1 MSTDFV
7 DNSDNIL
14 KILGYTEGDY
24 PSGMGEGLSSSEYN
38 SNMSIIELR
47 LNVLYQKI
55 KYMQELVDYTKNYV
69 ISEIKNRNEEFKE
82 KLKII
87 SEVTD
92 IYRDQSSVA
101 QIVYLTQC
109 SEQITDRDGS
119 IVKPMIISDK
129 KLVPPGNTVSFLR
142 INSIVNNS
150 SAIKYSSNYE
160 NLKNGEAG
168 SAIYLSDNIMAGG
181 LDENVNIQFDEG
193 SSINYIDIPV
203 INGDIATYEI
213 TYTNDSKKEI
223 TPLDKYIEAA
233 DIKEILIKIKSR
245 NYTEINQQVSKEKRG
260 SIFDSTDDVE
270 PFLSISSEKQKIIQ
284 SSNESE
290 IYKT

>member
-1 MSTDFV
+1 MSTDFI

-129 KLVPPGNTVSFLR
+129 KLVPPGNTVSSLR
-142 INSIVNNS
+142 INSVVNNS

-160 NLKNGEAG
+160 NLKNGESG
-168 SAIYLSDNIMAGG
+168 SAISLSDNIMTGG

-245 NYTEINQQVSKEKRG
+245 NYTEINQQVSKKKRG

-290 IYKT
+290 IHKT

>member
-92 IYRDQSSVA
+92 IYRDQNSVA

-109 SEQITDRDGS
+109 NEQITDRDGS
-119 IVKPMIISDK
+119 IVKPMVISDK
-129 KLVPPGNTVSFLR
+129 KLVPPGNTVSSLR
-142 INSIVNNS
+142 INSVVNNS

-203 INGDIATYEI
+203 INGDIDTYEI

-245 NYTEINQQVSKEKRG
+245 NYTEINQQVSKKKRG
-260 SIFDSTDDVE
+260 IIFDSTDDVE

>member
-14 KILGYTEGDY
+14 EILKYTKGDY

-38 SNMSIIELR
+38 NNMSIIELR

-69 ISEIKNRNEEFKE
+69 ISEIKNKNEEFKE

-119 IVKPMIISDK
+119 VVKPMVISDK
-129 KLVPPGNTVSFLR
+129 KLVPPGNTVSSLR
-142 INSIVNNS
+142 INSVVNNS

-260 SIFDSTDDVE
+260 SIFDSTDDME

-290 IYKT
+290 IHKT

>member
-119 IVKPMIISDK
+119 VVKPMVISDK
-129 KLVPPGNTVSFLR
+129 KLVPPGNTVSSLR

>member
-14 KILGYTEGDY
+14 EILKYTEGDY

-38 SNMSIIELR
+38 NNMSIIELR

-69 ISEIKNRNEEFKE
+69 ISEIKNKNEEFKE

-119 IVKPMIISDK
+119 VVKPMVISDK
-129 KLVPPGNTVSFLR
+129 KLVPPGNNVSSLR
-142 INSIVNNS
+142 INSVVNNS

-260 SIFDSTDDVE
+260 SIFDSTDDME

-290 IYKT
+290 IHKT

>member
-14 KILGYTEGDY
+14 EILGYTEGDY
-24 PSGMGEGLSSSEYN
+24 PSGMGEELNSSEYN
-38 SNMSIIELR
+38 NNMSIIELR

-119 IVKPMIISDK
+119 IVKPMAISDK
-129 KLVPPGNTVSFLR
+129 KLVPPGNTVSSLR
-142 INSIVNNS
+142 INSVVNNS

-245 NYTEINQQVSKEKRG
+245 NYTEINQQVSKKKRG

>member
-14 KILGYTEGDY
+14 EILKYTEGDY

-38 SNMSIIELR
+38 NNMSIIELR

-69 ISEIKNRNEEFKE
+69 ISEIKNKNEEFKE

-119 IVKPMIISDK
+119 VVKPMVISDK
-129 KLVPPGNTVSFLR
+129 KLVPPGNTVSSLR
-142 INSIVNNS
+142 INSVVNNS

>member
-119 IVKPMIISDK
+119 VIKPMAISDK
-129 KLVPPGNTVSFLR
+129 KLVPPGNTVSSLR
-142 INSIVNNS
+142 INSVVNNS

-181 LDENVNIQFDEG
+181 LDENVNIQFDKG

-245 NYTEINQQVSKEKRG
+245 NYTEINQQVSKKKRG

-270 PFLSISSEKQKIIQ
+270 PFLSISLEKQKIIQ

>member
-119 IVKPMIISDK
+119 VVKPMIISDK
-129 KLVPPGNTVSFLR
+129 KLVPPGNTVSSLR

>member
-14 KILGYTEGDY
+14 EILRYTEGDY

-38 SNMSIIELR
+38 NNMSIIELR
-47 LNVLYQKI
+47 LNILYQKI
-55 KYMQELVDYTKNYV
+55 RYMQELVDYTKNYV
-69 ISEIKNRNEEFKE
+69 ISEIKNKNEEFKE

-119 IVKPMIISDK
+119 IVKPMVISDK
-129 KLVPPGNTVSFLR
+129 KLVPPGNTVSSLR

-193 SSINYIDIPV
+193 SSVNYIDIPV
-203 INGDIATYEI
+203 INGDVATYEI
-213 TYTNDSKKEI
+213 TYVNDSKKEI

-233 DIKEILIKIKSR
+233 DIKEILVKIKSR
-245 NYTEINQQVSKEKRG
+245 NYKEITQQISKEKRG
-260 SIFDSTDDVE
+260 SIFDSNNTE
-270 PFLSISSEKQKIIQ
+270 PFLSISSEKKKIIQ

-290 IYKT
+290 IRKS

>member
-14 KILGYTEGDY
+14 EILKYTEGDY

-38 SNMSIIELR
+38 NNMSIIELR

-69 ISEIKNRNEEFKE
+69 ISEIKNKNEEFKE

-119 IVKPMIISDK
+119 VVKPMVISDK
-129 KLVPPGNTVSFLR
+129 KLVPPGNTVSSLR
-142 INSIVNNS
+142 INSVVNNS

-260 SIFDSTDDVE
+260 SIFDSTDDME

-290 IYKT
+290 IHKT

>member
-14 KILGYTEGDY
+14 EILKYTEGDY

-38 SNMSIIELR
+38 NNMSIIELR

-69 ISEIKNRNEEFKE
+69 ISEIKNKNEEFKE

-119 IVKPMIISDK
+119 VVKPMVISDK
-129 KLVPPGNTVSFLR
+129 KLVPPGNTVSSLR
-142 INSIVNNS
+142 INSVVNNS

-245 NYTEINQQVSKEKRG
+245 NYTEINQQVSKKKRG
-260 SIFDSTDDVE
+260 SIFDSTDDME

-290 IYKT
+290 IHKT

>member
-119 IVKPMIISDK
+119 IVKPMVISDK
-129 KLVPPGNTVSFLR
+129 KLVPPGNTVSSLR
-142 INSIVNNS
+142 INSVVNNS

-245 NYTEINQQVSKEKRG
+245 NYTEINQQVSKKKRG

>member
-109 SEQITDRDGS
+109 SKQITDRDGS
-119 IVKPMIISDK
+119 IVKPMVISDK
-129 KLVPPGNTVSFLR
+129 KLVPPGNTVSSLR
-142 INSIVNNS
+142 INSVVNNS

-245 NYTEINQQVSKEKRG
+245 NYTEINQQVSKKKRG

-270 PFLSISSEKQKIIQ
+270 PFLSISLEKQKIIQ

>member
-119 IVKPMIISDK
+119 IVKPMVISDK
-129 KLVPPGNTVSFLR
+129 KLVPPGNTVSSLR
-142 INSIVNNS
+142 INSVVNNS

-160 NLKNGEAG
+160 NLKNGESG

-245 NYTEINQQVSKEKRG
+245 NYTEINQQVSKKKRG

-270 PFLSISSEKQKIIQ
+270 PFLSISLEKQKIIQ

>member
-119 IVKPMIISDK
+119 IVKPMVISDK
-129 KLVPPGNTVSFLR
+129 KLVPPGNTVSSLR

-193 SSINYIDIPV
+193 SSVNYIDIPV

-245 NYTEINQQVSKEKRG
+245 NYTEINQQVSKKKRG

>member
-1 MSTDFV
+1 
-7 DNSDNIL
+7 
-14 KILGYTEGDY
+14 
-24 PSGMGEGLSSSEYN
+24 MGEGLSSSEYN

-119 IVKPMIISDK
+119 IVKPMVISDK
-129 KLVPPGNTVSFLR
+129 KLVPPGNTVSSLR
-142 INSIVNNS
+142 INSVVNNS

-160 NLKNGEAG
+160 NLKNGESG

-245 NYTEINQQVSKEKRG
+245 NYTEINQQVSKKKRG

>member
-119 IVKPMIISDK
+119 IVKPMVISDK
-129 KLVPPGNTVSFLR
+129 KLVPPGNTVSSLR
-142 INSIVNNS
+142 INSVVNNS

-245 NYTEINQQVSKEKRG
+245 NYTEINQQVSKGKRG

-270 PFLSISSEKQKIIQ
+270 PFLSISSKKQKIIQ

>member
-92 IYRDQSSVA
+92 IYRDQNSVA

-109 SEQITDRDGS
+109 NEQITDRDGS
-119 IVKPMIISDK
+119 IVKPMVISDK
-129 KLVPPGNTVSFLR
+129 KLVPPGNTVSSLR
-142 INSIVNNS
+142 INSVVNNS

-203 INGDIATYEI
+203 INGDIDTYEI

-245 NYTEINQQVSKEKRG
+245 NYTEINQQVSKKKRG

>member
-92 IYRDQSSVA
+92 IYRDQNSVA

-109 SEQITDRDGS
+109 NEQITDRDGS
-119 IVKPMIISDK
+119 IVKPMVISDK
-129 KLVPPGNTVSFLR
+129 KLVPPGNTVSSLR
-142 INSIVNNS
+142 INSVVNNS

-203 INGDIATYEI
+203 INGDIDTYEI

-245 NYTEINQQVSKEKRG
+245 NYTEINQQVSKKKRG
-260 SIFDSTDDVE
+260 SIFDSTNDVE

>member
-109 SEQITDRDGS
+109 SEQITDKDGS
-119 IVKPMIISDK
+119 VVKPMIISDK
-129 KLVPPGNTVSFLR
+129 KLVPPGNTVSSLR
-142 INSIVNNS
+142 INSVVNNS

-245 NYTEINQQVSKEKRG
+245 NYTEINQQVSKKKRG
-260 SIFDSTDDVE
+260 SIFDSTDDAE
-270 PFLSISSEKQKIIQ
+270 PFLSISLEKQKIIQ

>member
-1 MSTDFV
+1 MSTDFI

-129 KLVPPGNTVSFLR
+129 KLVPPGNTVSSLR
-142 INSIVNNS
+142 INSVVNNS

-223 TPLDKYIEAA
+223 TQLDKYIEAA

-245 NYTEINQQVSKEKRG
+245 NYTEINQQVSKKKRG
-260 SIFDSTDDVE
+260 SIFDSTDDME

>member
-14 KILGYTEGDY
+14 EILKYTEGDY

-38 SNMSIIELR
+38 NNMSIIELR

-129 KLVPPGNTVSFLR
+129 KLVPPGNTVSSLR
-142 INSIVNNS
+142 INSVVNNS

-290 IYKT
+290 IHKT

>member
-109 SEQITDRDGS
+109 NEQITDRDGS
-119 IVKPMIISDK
+119 IVKPMVISDK
-129 KLVPPGNTVSFLR
+129 KLVPPGNTVSSLR

-245 NYTEINQQVSKEKRG
+245 NYTEINQQVSKKKRG

-270 PFLSISSEKQKIIQ
+270 PFLSISLEKQKIIQ

>member
-14 KILGYTEGDY
+14 EILKYTEGDY

-38 SNMSIIELR
+38 NNMSIIELR

-55 KYMQELVDYTKNYV
+55 RYMQELVDYTKNYV
-69 ISEIKNRNEEFKE
+69 ISEIKNKNEEFKE

-129 KLVPPGNTVSFLR
+129 KLVPPGNTVSSLR
-142 INSIVNNS
+142 INSVVNNS

-245 NYTEINQQVSKEKRG
+245 NYTEINQQVSKKKRG
-260 SIFDSTDDVE
+260 SIFDSTDDME

-290 IYKT
+290 IHKT

>member
-1 MSTDFV
+1 MSTNFV

-55 KYMQELVDYTKNYV
+55 RYMQELVDYTKNYV

-129 KLVPPGNTVSFLR
+129 KLVPPGNTVSSLR
-142 INSIVNNS
+142 INSVVNNS

-168 SAIYLSDNIMAGG
+168 SAIYLSDNIMASG

-203 INGDIATYEI
+203 INGDIAMYEI

-245 NYTEINQQVSKEKRG
+245 NYTEINQQVSKKKRG

-290 IYKT
+290 IHKT

>member
-1 MSTDFV
+1 MSTDFI

-129 KLVPPGNTVSFLR
+129 KLVPPGNTVSSLR
-142 INSIVNNS
+142 INSVVNNS

-168 SAIYLSDNIMAGG
+168 SAIYL
-181 LDENVNIQFDEG
+181 
-193 SSINYIDIPV
+193 
-203 INGDIATYEI
+203 
-213 TYTNDSKKEI
+213 
-223 TPLDKYIEAA
+223 
-233 DIKEILIKIKSR
+233 R
-245 NYTEINQQVSKEKRG
+245 
-260 SIFDSTDDVE
+260 
-270 PFLSISSEKQKIIQ
+270 
-284 SSNESE
+284 
-290 IYKT
+290 

>member
-119 IVKPMIISDK
+119 IVKPMVISDK
-129 KLVPPGNTVSFLR
+129 KLVPPGNTVSSLR
-142 INSIVNNS
+142 INSVVNNS

-245 NYTEINQQVSKEKRG
+245 NYTEINQRVSKKKRG

-270 PFLSISSEKQKIIQ
+270 PFLSISLEKQKIIQ

>member
-1 MSTDFV
+1 MSTDFI

-129 KLVPPGNTVSFLR
+129 KLVPPGNTVSSLR
-142 INSIVNNS
+142 INSVVNNS

-245 NYTEINQQVSKEKRG
+245 NYTEINQQVSKKKRG
-260 SIFDSTDDVE
+260 SIFDSTDDME

-290 IYKT
+290 IHKT

>member
-14 KILGYTEGDY
+14 EILKYTEGDY

-38 SNMSIIELR
+38 NNMSIIELR

-129 KLVPPGNTVSFLR
+129 KLVPPGNTVSSLR
-142 INSIVNNS
+142 INSVVNNS

>member
-14 KILGYTEGDY
+14 EILKYTEGDY

-38 SNMSIIELR
+38 NNMSIIELR

-55 KYMQELVDYTKNYV
+55 RYMQELVDYTKNYV
-69 ISEIKNRNEEFKE
+69 ISEIKNKNEEFKE

-129 KLVPPGNTVSFLR
+129 KLVPPGNTVSSLR
-142 INSIVNNS
+142 INSVVNNS

-223 TPLDKYIEAA
+223 TPLDKYIETA

-245 NYTEINQQVSKEKRG
+245 NYTEINQQVSKKKRG
-260 SIFDSTDDVE
+260 SIFDSNDDVE

>member
-55 KYMQELVDYTKNYV
+55 RYMQELVDYTKNYV

-129 KLVPPGNTVSFLR
+129 KLVPPGNTVSSLR

-245 NYTEINQQVSKEKRG
+245 NYTEINQQVSKKKRG

-290 IYKT
+290 IHKT

>member
-14 KILGYTEGDY
+14 EILKYTEGDY
-24 PSGMGEGLSSSEYN
+24 PSGMGEGLSSSECN
-38 SNMSIIELR
+38 NNMSIIELR

-129 KLVPPGNTVSFLR
+129 KLVPPGNTVSSLR
-142 INSIVNNS
+142 INSVVNNS

-290 IYKT
+290 IHKT